1 MMMALRRTENLNG
14 EVLAI
19 LTPMECD
26 QLDLLRV
33 KNSCAKFYFNREI
46 CVYLRRY
53 FQINQIIA
61 EFFLQMLV
69 IFGVNF
75 GCKPFSAGGKE

>member
-19 LTPMECD
+19 LKPMECD

-33 KNSCAKFYFNREI
+33 KNYFAKFYFNREI
-46 CVYLRRY
+46 CVYFGYY
-53 FQINQIIA
+53 FQRSRLIA
-61 EFFLQMLV
+61 KVFLQVLV
-69 IFGVNF
+69 MFEINF
-75 GCKPFSAGGKE
+75 GCKPLSAGGNE